1 MMSIGTPLMW
11 SLFAA
16 FVVIALVVDS
26 LAMRSVPC
34 TDEVRVM

>member
-16 FVVIALVVDS
+16 FVLVALVVDFF
-26 LAMRSVPC
+26 AMEKQARTKSP
-34 TDEVRVM
+34 